1 MNISDVIKDIKLP
14 NGLKTIALPYK
25 EPIEVVIQDIIK
37 TSVRTFS
44 QFKPQE
50 KECQCAR
57 KDLRYAND
65 IDKMRGIYF
74 IPPELTTTEVS
85 YCDAYPITTSS
96 VDGKN
101 YHVSANAFTVV
112 TPFVGFGS
120 YYPQDIMNATVTG
133 AAVNK
138 FTGVT
143 SKVPTSKWL
152 GYNKIQLLDWPDQSW
167 ILFIAKCDHEPNC
180 ETIPTSC
187 RESFIQLATLD
198 VQRTLYA
205 DLKNQ
210 IVGSAFKDVKVEI
223 ESWAGAQDKRDAL
236 VKEWTESFHCDETD
250 ELVQFF

>member
-25 EPIEVVIQDIIK
+25 EPIEIVVQDIIK

-44 QFKPQE
+44 QFKPQI
-50 KECQCAR
+50 KECQCER
-57 KDLRYAND
+57 RNLRYAND
-65 IDKMRGIYF
+65 IDRMRNIYY
-74 IPPELTTTEVS
+74 IPGELCTTPVS

-96 VDGKN
+96 GGKN
-101 YHVSANAFTVV
+101 DQVSVNAFTVV
-112 TPFVGFGS
+112 SPFVGFGS
-120 YYPQDIMNATVTG
+120 YYPQDIMNATITG

-143 SKVPTSKWL
+143 SKVPTAKWI
-152 GYNKIQLLDWPDQSW
+152 GYNKIQLINWPEQST
-167 ILFIAKCDHEPNC
+167 ILFIAKCDHEESL
-180 ETIPTSC
+180 ETIPESC

-198 VQRTLYA
+198 VQRTLYN

-210 IVGSAFKDVKVEI
+210 LVGSAFKDIKVEI
-223 ESWAGAQDKRDAL
+223 ESWSGAEAERKAL
-236 VKEWTESFHCDETD
+236 VKEWTESFHLDEVN

>member
-25 EPIEVVIQDIIK
+25 EPIENVIQDIIK

-50 KECQCAR
+50 KECERYR

-65 IDKMRGIYF
+65 YDRYRGIYF
-74 IPPELTTTEVS
+74 IPEELTTTEVS
-85 YCDAYPITTSS
+85 YCDAEPIATTN
-96 VDGKN
+96 GKN
-101 YHVSANAFTVV
+101 DQVSMNVFSAVS
-112 TPFVGFGS
+112 PFVGFGA
-120 YYPQDIMNATVTG
+120 YGPQDIMNATVTG

-143 SKVPTSKWL
+143 SKVPTSEWL
-152 GYNKIQLLDWPDQSW
+152 GYNKIRLIDWPQNSL
-167 ILFIAKCDHEPNC
+167 ILFKAKCDHEPNC

-198 VQRTLYA
+198 VQRTLYN

-210 IVGSAFKDVKVEI
+210 LAGSAFKDIKVEI
-223 ESWAGAQDKRDAL
+223 DKWAGAEDARNAL
-236 VKEWTESFHCDETD
+236 VEKWTETFHLDESD
-250 ELVQFF
+250 ELVMFF

>member
-25 EPIEVVIQDIIK
+25 EPIENVIQDIIK

-50 KECQCAR
+50 KECERYR

-65 IDKMRGIYF
+65 YDRYRGIYF
-74 IPPELTTTEVS
+74 IPEELTTTEVS
-85 YCDAYPITTSS
+85 YCDAEPIATTN
-96 VDGKN
+96 GKN
-101 YHVSANAFTVV
+101 DQVSMNVFSAVS
-112 TPFVGFGS
+112 PFVGFGA
-120 YYPQDIMNATVTG
+120 YGPQDIMNATVTG

-143 SKVPTSKWL
+143 SKVPTSEWL
-152 GYNKIQLLDWPDQSW
+152 GYNKIRLIDWPQNSL
-167 ILFIAKCDHEPNC
+167 ILFKAKCDHEPNC

-198 VQRTLYA
+198 VQRTLYN

-210 IVGSAFKDVKVEI
+210 LAGSAFKDIKVEI
-223 ESWAGAQDKRDAL
+223 DKWAGAEDARNAL
-236 VKEWTESFHCDETD
+236 VEKWTETFHLDESD
-250 ELVQFF
+250 DLVIFF

>member
-25 EPIEVVIQDIIK
+25 EPIENVIQDIIK

-50 KECQCAR
+50 KECERYR
-57 KDLRYAND
+57 KDLRYATD
-65 IDKMRGIYF
+65 YDRYRGIYF
-74 IPPELTTTEVS
+74 IPEELTTTEVS
-85 YCDAYPITTSS
+85 YCDAEPIATTN
-96 VDGKN
+96 GKN
-101 YHVSANAFTVV
+101 DQVSMNVFSAVS
-112 TPFVGFGS
+112 PFVGFGA
-120 YYPQDIMNATVTG
+120 YGPQDIMNATVTG

-152 GYNKIQLLDWPDQSW
+152 GYNKIKLIDWPQNSL
-167 ILFIAKCDHEPNC
+167 ILFKAKCDHEPNC
-180 ETIPTSC
+180 ETIPASC

-198 VQRTLYA
+198 VQRTLYD

-210 IVGSAFKDVKVEI
+210 LVGSAFKDIKVEI
-223 ESWAGAQDKRDAL
+223 ERWAGAAEKRDAL
-236 VKEWTESFHCDETD
+236 VEKWTESFHLDESDLIT
-250 ELVQFF
+250 FF

>member
-25 EPIEVVIQDIIK
+25 EPIELVVQDIIK

-50 KECQCAR
+50 KECERYR
-57 KDLRYAND
+57 KDLRYATD
-65 IDKMRGIYF
+65 YDRYRGIYF
-74 IPPELTTTEVS
+74 IPEELTTTEVS
-85 YCDAYPITTSS
+85 SCDAEPISTTN
-96 VDGKN
+96 GKN
-101 YHVSANAFTVV
+101 DQVSMNVFSAVS
-112 TPFVGFGS
+112 PFVGFGA
-120 YYPQDIMNATVTG
+120 YGPQDIINAAATG

-152 GYNKIQLLDWPDQSW
+152 GHNKIKLIDWPQNSL
-167 ILFIAKCDHEPNC
+167 ILFKAKCDHEPNC

-198 VQRTLYA
+198 VQRTLYN

-210 IVGSAFKDVKVEI
+210 LAGSAFKDIKVEI
-223 ESWAGAQDKRDAL
+223 EKWAGAEDARNAL
-236 VKEWTESFHCDETD
+236 VEKWTETFHLDEVGD
-250 ELVQFF
+250 LVVFF

>member
-25 EPIEVVIQDIIK
+25 EPIELVVQDIIK

-50 KECQCAR
+50 KECERYR
-57 KDLRYAND
+57 KDLRYATD
-65 IDKMRGIYF
+65 YDRYRGIYF
-74 IPPELTTTEVS
+74 IPEELTTTEVS
-85 YCDAYPITTSS
+85 YCDAEPIATTN
-96 VDGKN
+96 GKN
-101 YHVSANAFTVV
+101 DQVSMNVFSAVS
-112 TPFVGFGS
+112 PFVGFGA
-120 YYPQDIMNATVTG
+120 YGPQDIMNATVTG

-152 GYNKIQLLDWPDQSW
+152 GENKIKLIDWPQNSL
-167 ILFIAKCDHEPNC
+167 ILFKARCDHEPNC

-198 VQRTLYA
+198 VQRTLYN

-210 IVGSAFKDVKVEI
+210 LAGSAFKDIKVEI
-223 ESWAGAQDKRDAL
+223 EKWAGAEDARNAL
-236 VKEWTESFHCDETD
+236 VEKWTETFHLDEVD
-250 ELVQFF
+250 DLVVFF

>member
-25 EPIEVVIQDIIK
+25 EPIENVIQDIIK

-50 KECQCAR
+50 KECERYR

-65 IDKMRGIYF
+65 YDRYRGIYF
-74 IPPELTTTEVS
+74 IPEELTTTEVS
-85 YCDAYPITTSS
+85 YCDAEPIATTN
-96 VDGKN
+96 GKN
-101 YHVSANAFTVV
+101 DQVSMNVFSAVS
-112 TPFVGFGS
+112 PFVGFGA
-120 YYPQDIMNATVTG
+120 YGPQDIMNATVTG

-143 SKVPTSKWL
+143 SKVPTSEWL
-152 GYNKIQLLDWPDQSW
+152 GYNKIKLIDWPQNSL
-167 ILFIAKCDHEPNC
+167 ILFKAKCDHEPNC

-198 VQRTLYA
+198 VQRTLYN

-210 IVGSAFKDVKVEI
+210 LAGSAFKDIKVEI
-223 ESWAGAQDKRDAL
+223 DKWAGAEDARNAL
-236 VKEWTESFHCDETD
+236 VEKWTETFHLDESD
-250 ELVQFF
+250 DLVIFF

>member
-25 EPIEVVIQDIIK
+25 APIELVVQDIIK

-50 KECQCAR
+50 KECERYR
-57 KDLRYAND
+57 KDLRYATD
-65 IDKMRGIYF
+65 YDRYRGIYF
-74 IPPELTTTEVS
+74 IPEELTTTEVS
-85 YCDAYPITTSS
+85 YCDAEPIATTN
-96 VDGKN
+96 GKN
-101 YHVSANAFTVV
+101 DQVSMNVFSAVS
-112 TPFVGFGS
+112 PFVGFGA
-120 YYPQDIMNATVTG
+120 YGPQDIMNATVTG

-152 GYNKIQLLDWPDQSW
+152 GENKIKLIDWPQNSL
-167 ILFIAKCDHEPNC
+167 ILFKARCDHEPNC

-198 VQRTLYA
+198 VQRTLYN

-210 IVGSAFKDVKVEI
+210 LAGSAFKDIKVEI
-223 ESWAGAQDKRDAL
+223 EKWSGAEDARNAL
-236 VKEWTESFHCDETD
+236 VKEWTESFHLDEVD
-250 ELVQFF
+250 DLVIFF

>member
-25 EPIEVVIQDIIK
+25 EPIELVVQDIIK

-50 KECQCAR
+50 KECERYR
-57 KDLRYAND
+57 KDLRYATD
-65 IDKMRGIYF
+65 YDRYKGIYF
-74 IPPELTTTEVS
+74 IPEELTTTEVS
-85 YCDAYPITTSS
+85 YCDAEPIATTN
-96 VDGKN
+96 GKN
-101 YHVSANAFTVV
+101 DQVSMNVFSAVS
-112 TPFVGFGS
+112 PFVGFGA
-120 YYPQDIMNATVTG
+120 YGPQDIINATATG

-143 SKVPTSKWL
+143 SKVPTSEWL
-152 GYNKIQLLDWPDQSW
+152 GYNKIRLLDWPQNSL
-167 ILFIAKCDHEPNC
+167 ILFKAKCDHEPNC

-198 VQRTLYA
+198 VQRTLYN

-210 IVGSAFKDVKVEI
+210 LVGSAFKDIKVEI
-223 ESWAGAQDKRDAL
+223 EKWSGAEDARNAL
-236 VKEWTESFHCDETD
+236 VEKWTESFHLDEVDLIT
-250 ELVQFF
+250 FF